1 MSLVRTDTGEAAT
14 PLSQLQEMNKE
25 KKADLENSLL
35 KEALAISNERC
46 NGLIQRQNML
56 VADLTTQVESVKESN
71 DWHEAQLESNTNRAI
86 REIRQ
91 IMESERTFKEQ
102 VSKEISAAARAVASE
117 ATGYVREQI
126 DQSTQEVKKELSAC
140 VEELSKQRREFQT
153 QGLFRRIL
161 FWATPAL
168 LLVQTVILAFLL
180 IT

>member
-1 MSLVRTDTGEAAT
+1 MSLPNVNTGK
-14 PLSQLQEMNKE
+14 PPQQLVQIQEMNKE

-35 KEALAISNERC
+35 KEALMISNENC
-46 NGLIQRQNML
+46 NKLIQQQNTL
-56 VADLTTQVESVKESN
+56 VADLISQVESVKESN

-91 IMESERTFKEQ
+91 ITESERTFKEQ
-102 VSKEISAAARAVASE
+102 VGKEISAAARAVASE

-126 DQSTQEVKKELSAC
+126 DESTRKAKKELSAC
-140 VEELSKQRREFQT
+140 AEELSKQRREFQT
-153 QGLFRRIL
+153 QGLFRKIL

>member
-1 MSLVRTDTGEAAT
+1 MSLKRTDTGEAAT
-14 PLSQLQEMNKE
+14 PLSQLQEMNEE

-35 KEALAISNERC
+35 KEALAISNEKC
-46 NGLIQRQNML
+46 NSLIERQNTL
-56 VADLTTQVESVKESN
+56 VEGLTTQVERVKESN

-91 IMESERTFKEQ
+91 ITESERTFKEQ
-102 VSKEISAAARAVASE
+102 VGKEISAAARAVASE

-126 DQSTQEVKKELSAC
+126 DKSTQEARKELSAC
-140 VEELSKQRREFQT
+140 AEELSRQRREFQT
-153 QGLFRRIL
+153 QGLFRKIL